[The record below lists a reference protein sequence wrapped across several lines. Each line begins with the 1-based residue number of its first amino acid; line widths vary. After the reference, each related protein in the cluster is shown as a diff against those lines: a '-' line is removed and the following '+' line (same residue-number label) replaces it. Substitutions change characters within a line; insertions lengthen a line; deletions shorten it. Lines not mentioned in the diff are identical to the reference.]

1 MITDINKD
9 ILDRFDILI
18 NMTKTKKNYLLYLM
32 FIIGE

>member
-18 NMTKTKKNYLLYLM
+18 NMTKTKRKLFTLPYVYNR
-32 FIIGE
+32 